1 VRSYGWLGFGGAS
14 RVVAGVLS
22 FYLLERFEGSAL
34 LVVVVGDLTHAVCA
48 LNKINL
54 EIYSIFEINL
64 SF

>member
-1 VRSYGWLGFGGAS
+1 
-14 RVVAGVLS
+14 VVAGVLS

-34 LVVVVGDLTHAVCA
+34 LVVVVGDLTHAVFA